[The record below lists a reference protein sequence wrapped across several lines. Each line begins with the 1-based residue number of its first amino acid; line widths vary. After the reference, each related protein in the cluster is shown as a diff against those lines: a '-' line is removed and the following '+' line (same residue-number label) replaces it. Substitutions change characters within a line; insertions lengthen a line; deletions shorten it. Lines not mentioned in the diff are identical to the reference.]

1 MASGYKVRLGD
12 GSEIG
17 PMDLE
22 ALKTWYTQGLIGR
35 DSPVLKPG
43 SQRWSTLAQVV
54 ELKNV
59 GTTPRSSGGGGR
71 AQEMEVFDE
80 GEESSPGFTWA
91 DFDPDLWRV
100 RAVGVIFLVG
110 ALAAGLFAWRPENA
124 VADFDGAPWL
134 EIALGQLVL
143 ALLLLPG
150 WEMGRKLVRVVVALL
165 AIGLFPVMGIL
176 FAQGVRGAALFAAAS
191 VLLVLAGIFALLNPW
206 LSWQRLVLSL
216 LPILAGSYGA
226 FRFGYAP
233 ETASGH
239 AIRETAL
246 PERRFTDAS
255 LGLSFEAPRGWLIL
269 KKDTTVMKA
278 PADAR
283 LLLAEPRTGGFGYL
297 VAESSPRSVATLD
310 QYLDRILVERRRA
323 VPSLKEL
330 GRADTAV
337 GRLPGRKSA
346 GTWDDLGVKQRDLT
360 LAWKDG
366 WVYFGLV
373 SWIPEEGA
381 SRPQALDALVTG
393 FSTQGNLADRLQKA
407 VQKVTEEVPQLSAP
421 AAEVLMSQSE
431 AKVLEPDLA
440 FRRSIEALVRSL
452 PSLSKAET
460 QELSQLTTATYG
472 ALASARDRGRL
483 SSYFE
488 RVRGRQATS
497 QQEDREM
504 CQLMKTALLSLPA
517 THRIR
522 LQAIYEKA
530 IRTATTS

>member
-54 ELKNV
+54 ELK
-59 GTTPRSSGGGGR
+59 GLGGAGRSSGGGR
-71 AQEMEVFDE
+71 SQEGDLFDE
-80 GEESSPGFTWA
+80 GEQSSPGFTWA

-100 RAVGVIFLVG
+100 RVAGGIFLVG
-110 ALAAGLFAWRPENA
+110 ALAAGFFAWRPENA

-143 ALLLLPG
+143 ALALLPG
-150 WEMGRKLVRVVVALL
+150 WELARKLVRGVVALL
-165 AIGLFPVMGIL
+165 AIGMFPVMGIL
-176 FAQGVRGAALFAAAS
+176 FAQGVRGAALLAVGSVWLVAS
-191 VLLVLAGIFALLNPW
+191 GLFALLNPW
-206 LSWQRLVLSL
+206 LSWKRLVLSL
-216 LPILAGSYGA
+216 LPILAGGYGA

-239 AIRETAL
+239 AIRESAI
-246 PERRFTDAS
+246 PDRRFVEPS

-269 KKDTTVMKA
+269 KKDTTLVKA
-278 PADAR
+278 PAEAR
-283 LLLAEPRTGGFGYL
+283 LLVAEPRTGGFGYL
-297 VAESSPRSVATLD
+297 VAESSPRGVATLD
-310 QYLDRILVERRRA
+310 QYLDRLLAERRRA
-323 VPSLKEL
+323 IPSLKEL
-330 GRADTAV
+330 GRADTLV
-337 GRLPGRKSA
+337 GRLAGRKSA
-346 GTWDDLGVKQRDLT
+346 GNWDDLGVKQRDLT

-381 SRPQALDALVTG
+381 SRPQALDALVPG

-421 AAEVLMSQSE
+421 AAEVLMGQSE

-472 ALASARDRGRL
+472 ALASAKDRGRL
-483 SSYFE
+483 SAYFE

-497 QQEDREM
+497 SQDDREM

-517 THRIR
+517 AHRVR
-522 LQAIYEKA
+522 LQAFYERA
-530 IRTATTS
+530 IRSATTS